1 MDESNKHPQE
11 IISKCDRLITRLESY
26 SKDPDVKLAE
36 AIANICRVKKEICQ
50 LELDIED
57 ATENE
62 KRKSLKSKRR
72 KLKKVKY
79 KKAILRIKDLFT
91 RKIAP
96 TYKWMNKRGSMF
108 LEGEI
113 NSIVNEVLIYFINE
127 IHEFKP
133 EAEFLKQ
140 AIYAWLN
147 GSFRLKYQILELVDL
162 RRKYPT
168 RVSRYW
174 RLTKYIKDNDGYID
188 LIDYAE
194 QENIQVETARKY
206 LEEICQQNKG
216 KIVRQGDRQVGNE
229 TIEGNIYSVNET
241 NYKAMLN
248 DETKIGDSI
257 AKAIKAEIESF
268 LNFDSKDTLDK
279 PANSGDPEG
288 GQIIDNVRSR
298 DRQLL
303 TEQLAEIR
311 NQVPIYKNFKQAV
324 RQALIQDTDKR
335 LTGLCCRDNENWNCH
350 YILLNTNPGTGI
362 QATSLRKLV
371 EGRGISYQTV
381 YAHWKNICYTEICRI
396 TVEMAN
402 RKGMTEYIQA
412 DPRGLLRSCQ
422 FNEKTPAI
430 NCQNLASE
438 LISVEEKKITFV
450 EEKTAKRIRK
460 DVAKKHNIH
469 PVTPLHRFWNQKCL
483 DLLAKVAFEVE
494 DEHFWSQESIKN
506 QRETL
511 IETK

>member
-1 MDESNKHPQE
+1 MDELNKHPQE
-11 IISKCDRLITRLESY
+11 IISKCDRLITRLEGY
-26 SKDPDVKLAE
+26 SQDPDVKLAE

-50 LELDIED
+50 LELDIGD
-57 ATENE
+57 ATEDE
-62 KRKSLKSKRR
+62 KRKSLKFKLR
-72 KLKKVKY
+72 KLKKVTY
-79 KKAILRIKDLFT
+79 KKTVNQLALLFT
-91 RKIAP
+91 RKIASA
-96 TYKWMNKRGSMF
+96 YKKMNKRGSIF

-113 NSIVNEVLIYFINE
+113 NSIINEVLIYFIEE

-133 EAEFLKQ
+133 EAESLKQ

-174 RLTKYIKDNDGYID
+174 RLTKYIKDNRGHID
-188 LIDYAE
+188 LVNYAE
-194 QENIQVETARKY
+194 QENIKVETARKY

-229 TIEGNIYSVNET
+229 IERGNIYYVDRAI
-241 NYKAMLN
+241 YQAMLN
-248 DETKIGDSI
+248 DEVKIRDNI
-257 AKAIKAEIESF
+257 AEAIKAEIDSF
-268 LNFDSKDTLDK
+268 LNLDSKDTLDK

-288 GQIIDNVRSR
+288 GQILDNVRSR

-362 QATSLRKLV
+362 QATSLNKLV

-430 NCQNLASE
+430 NCKSLAGE
-438 LISVEEKKITFV
+438 LICVEQKKITFV
-450 EEKTAKRIRK
+450 EEKKAKKIRR
-460 DVAKKHNIH
+460 DVAKKYNLNSA
-469 PVTPLHRFWNQKCL
+469 TPLHKFWNQKCL
-483 DLLAKVAFEVE
+483 DLLARVAFEVE
-494 DEHFWSQESIKN
+494 DEHFWSQESIRN
-506 QRETL
+506 QKETL